1 MNKAALDQYK
11 SVGLHSGMTDASPH
25 RLIGMLLQGALD
37 RIASAKGA
45 ISRNDI
51 RDKGELISKA
61 IAIID
66 NLRASLDHVQG
77 GEISANLASLYDYI
91 ELRLVQ
97 ANSASDITLLNE
109 VSSLLVEIKSG
120 WESIPGDQR
129 RG

>member
-1 MNKAALDQYK
+1 
-11 SVGLHSGMTDASPH
+11 
-25 RLIGMLLQGALD
+25 
-37 RIASAKGA
+37 
-45 ISRNDI
+45 
-51 RDKGELISKA
+51 LISKA